1 MRYFIFEIEY
11 NTTEDRKEVIL
22 NYMDTT
28 LYEKATEVK
37 DITSWILENVGRS
50 YADYI
55 NFVTVEDD
63 EDNIKEIYYITED
76 GQLDLISYD
85 EEEKKTYTFSV
96 NLPKE
101 DYEIL
106 NQYDFYFEKNISEYL
121 QQIASELRK

>member
-28 LYEKATEVK
+28 LYENATEVK

-85 EEEKKTYTFSV
+85 EEEEKTYTFSV

-106 NQYDFYFEKNISEYL
+106 NQYDFYFEKNISVFL
-121 QQIASELRK
+121 QQTASELRK

>member
-11 NTTEDRKEVIL
+11 NTTEDRKEFIL

-28 LYEKATEVK
+28 LYENATEVK

-50 YADYI
+50 YADYV

-63 EDNIKEIYYITED
+63 EDNVKEIYYITED

-85 EEEKKTYTFSV
+85 EEEEKTYTFSV
-96 NLPKE
+96 KLPTA

-106 NQYDFYFEKNISEYL
+106 KAYNFYFERNISDFL
-121 QQIASELRK
+121 QDIAKDFR

>member
-1 MRYFIFEIEY
+1 MRYFTFEIEY
-11 NTTEDRKEVIL
+11 NTTEDRKDYIL

-28 LYEKATEVK
+28 LYENATEVK
-37 DITSWILENVGRS
+37 DITAWILENVGRS

-85 EEEKKTYTFSV
+85 DEEEKTYAFSV

-121 QQIASELRK
+121 QQIAREFKR

>member
-11 NTTEDRKEVIL
+11 NTTEDRKEFIL

-28 LYEKATEVK
+28 LYENATEVK
-37 DITSWILENVGRS
+37 DITAWILENVGRS
-50 YADYI
+50 YADNI

-85 EEEKKTYTFSV
+85 EEEKETYTFSV

-106 NQYDFYFEKNISEYL
+106 NRYDFYFEKNISEYL
-121 QQIASELRK
+121 QQIAREFKR

>member
-11 NTTEDRKEVIL
+11 NTTEDRKDFIL

-28 LYEKATEVK
+28 LYENATEVK

-106 NQYDFYFEKNISEYL
+106 NQYDFYFEKNISVFL
-121 QQIASELRK
+121 QQTASELRK

>member
-11 NTTEDRKEVIL
+11 NTTEDRKDYIL

-28 LYEKATEVK
+28 LYENATEVK
-37 DITSWILENVGRS
+37 DITSWIFENVGRS

-85 EEEKKTYTFSV
+85 EEEKETYTFSV

-106 NQYDFYFEKNISEYL
+106 NHYDFYFEKNISEYL
-121 QQIASELRK
+121 QQIAREFKR

>member
-11 NTTEDRKEVIL
+11 NTTEDRKEFIL

-85 EEEKKTYTFSV
+85 EEEEKTYTFSV

-106 NQYDFYFEKNISEYL
+106 DQYGFYFEKNISDYL
-121 QQIASELRK
+121 QEIAKELRR

>member
-11 NTTEDRKEVIL
+11 NTTEDRKEFIL

-28 LYEKATEVK
+28 LYENATEVK

-63 EDNIKEIYYITED
+63 EDNIKEIYYITEG

-85 EEEKKTYTFSV
+85 EEEEKTYTFSV

-106 NQYDFYFEKNISEYL
+106 KQYDFYFEKNISEYL